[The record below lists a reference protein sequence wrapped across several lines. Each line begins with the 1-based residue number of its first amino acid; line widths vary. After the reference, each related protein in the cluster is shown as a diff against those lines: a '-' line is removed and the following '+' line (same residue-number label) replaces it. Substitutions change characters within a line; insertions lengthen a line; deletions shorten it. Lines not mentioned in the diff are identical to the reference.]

1 MLQLCNT
8 LYFGDQCKEL
18 SISCSVVKLLKTKI
32 SRRRRQ
38 EGRERGRAWA
48 GRRGSWLTDWL
59 GRRSWEQDCGQIS
72 WMHTRWPSL
81 GNYPN
86 NRASCFNLQS
96 SALENN
102 YSVQVGGHISFTLRG
117 QRPASNLD
125 VNILCG
131 LDEPS
136 PAHARPLV
144 KRPGKSWSSGLALMM
159 SRGAVFL
166 LPRESSSCQCWHFC
180 GRLSL
185 SHLRT
190 NIIASVKQS
199 LPALKGRMDLR
210 GTMPQKIQQEAF

>member
-1 MLQLCNT
+1 MQ
-8 LYFGDQCKEL
+8 
-18 SISCSVVKLLKTKI
+18 
-32 SRRRRQ
+32 
-38 EGRERGRAWA
+38 A
-48 GRRGSWLTDWL
+48 
-59 GRRSWEQDCGQIS
+59 
-72 WMHTRWPSL
+72 
-81 GNYPN
+81 
-86 NRASCFNLQS
+86 
-96 SALENN
+96 
-102 YSVQVGGHISFTLRG
+102 GGHMSFTLRG
-117 QRPASNLD
+117 QRPTSNLD

-190 NIIASVKQS
+190 NIRASVKQS

-210 GTMPQKIQQEAF
+210 GAMPQKIQLEAFQCSEEQEHTWQRTPRASPQNGPASLHEDGCE

>member
-1 MLQLCNT
+1 
-8 LYFGDQCKEL
+8 
-18 SISCSVVKLLKTKI
+18 
-32 SRRRRQ
+32 
-38 EGRERGRAWA
+38 
-48 GRRGSWLTDWL
+48 
-59 GRRSWEQDCGQIS
+59 
-72 WMHTRWPSL
+72 MHTRWPSL

-102 YSVQVGGHISFTLRG
+102 YSMQADGHMSFTLRG
-117 QRPASNLD
+117 QRPTSNLD

-190 NIIASVKQS
+190 NIRASVKQS

-210 GTMPQKIQQEAF
+210 GAMPQKIQQEAFQCSEEQEHTWQRTPRASPQNGPASLHEDGYEWQRTVFTPRIGQLSCQRKLVFLKWQSLR